1 MLRRSASN
9 WKLLVAGVGNT
20 SVGSQDDLTELVLVL
35 VVVVVEEGA
44 SGRRVE
50 GSGLIT
56 SSLPGALLTNR

>member
-35 VVVVVEEGA
+35 VVVEEGGA